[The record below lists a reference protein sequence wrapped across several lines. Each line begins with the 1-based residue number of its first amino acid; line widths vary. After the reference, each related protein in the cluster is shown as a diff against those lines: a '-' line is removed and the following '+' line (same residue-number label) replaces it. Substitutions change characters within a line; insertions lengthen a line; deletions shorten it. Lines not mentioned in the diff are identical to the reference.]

1 MEIFHYQFSGAEYIL
16 QKRYVK
22 TLNFRGLTVHR
33 LLRQQLK
40 RLERRGVATAFE
52 PFAELVEQAYR
63 EFDAT
68 IERIQL
74 SLDLSS
80 KELRKRNDDLRTV
93 FQAFPDIFIWLDE
106 GGRIIDLRGGAAGKF
121 VKIRRKDLV
130 GSFIWESSLVD
141 DAGPF
146 AEMFHNGMHEAREFV
161 RTQDGKKIYCEIR
174 FLPAQHGMTV
184 VAVRDISTLKA
195 KTTQLT
201 VAEKQYRSIFENAT
215 EGISVVT
222 DDGVIV
228 AANQAFAT
236 MFGYD
241 GPDHLKACV
250 TNVATQLYYD
260 FADRQRILEDLKVEG
275 YVREM
280 ELRFRHRDGSIVW
293 IAANV
298 RRIFKDDQYYI
309 EGSVRDITKRRAAEI
324 ALQEAHDRLEERVRE
339 RTAQL
344 TEANENLRKT
354 HAELHLAK
362 ERAES
367 ANRLKSE
374 FLANMS
380 HEIRTP
386 MNGILG
392 LSQIALRSIISE
404 EQRENIEG
412 IYYSGLTLLQI
423 INDILDISKIEAG
436 KLKVYLEPTDLFSL
450 VLEVISITRV
460 NSREGVEVRLEK
472 AEGLP
477 EFVVTDRIRLHQ
489 ILVNLVGNAI
499 KFTRK
504 GYVLLAVG
512 FEGRAK
518 PGEHSNLHFRVE
530 DTGPGIKDAIKE
542 EIFNSFSQ
550 GDSAISREFGG
561 TGLGLSISQKLVKLL
576 GGDDIRLTSREGLG
590 SVFSF
595 ILPVVVADGAGEDRP
610 EMLEKIDFRERKDIR
625 ILAAEDWEMNRLLLA
640 QILGE
645 IGIANL
651 TFVHN
656 GREAVEAVESCD
668 SPYTLIL
675 MDVQMPVMGGIEA
688 TQAIR
693 KNHPDIPILA
703 VTAHAMKEDQQQ
715 CLAAGMNDYLSK
727 PYNIEEIAQALKRV
741 LG

>member
-1 MEIFHYQFSGAEYIL
+1 M
-16 QKRYVK
+16 
-22 TLNFRGLTVHR
+22 HR
-33 LLRQQLK
+33 LLRRQLK
-40 RLERRGVATAFE
+40 RLDRRGVATAFE
-52 PFAELVEQAYR
+52 PFAELVEQAYN

-93 FQAFPDIFIWLDE
+93 FQVFPDIFIWLDE
-106 GGRIIDLRGGAAGKF
+106 GGRIIDLRGGATGKF
-121 VKIRRKDLV
+121 AKIRRKDLV

-141 DAGPF
+141 EPGPF
-146 AEMFHNGMHEAREFV
+146 AEMFHNGTQEIREFI
-161 RTQDGKKIYCEIR
+161 RTQDGEEICCEIR
-174 FLPAQHGMTV
+174 FVPAERKTTV

-195 KTTQLT
+195 KTTQLAA
-201 VAEKQYRSIFENAT
+201 AEKQYRSIFENAT
-215 EGISVVT
+215 EGISVIT
-222 DDGVIV
+222 DEGEIITV
-228 AANQAFAT
+228 NPAFAA

-241 GPDHLKACV
+241 GPEHLKACV
-250 TNVATQLYYD
+250 TDIAAQLYYD
-260 FADRQRILEDLKVEG
+260 SADRQQLLKDLQAKG
-275 YVREM
+275 YVREL

-293 IAANV
+293 IAANI
-298 RRIFKDDQYYI
+298 RRIFKDDRYYN

-344 TEANENLRKT
+344 TQANENLRKT

-392 LSQIALRSIISE
+392 LSQMTLRSIISE

-436 KLKVYLEPTDLFSL
+436 KLKVSMEPTNLYSL
-450 VLEVISITRV
+450 VEEVMSITRV

-472 AEGLP
+472 AEELP
-477 EFVVTDRIRLHQ
+477 EFVTTDRIRLHQ
-489 ILVNLVGNAI
+489 VLVNLVGNAI

-512 FEGRAK
+512 FEGKAE
-518 PGEHSNLHFRVE
+518 PGERSHLHFRIE

-550 GDSAISREFGG
+550 GDSTISREFGG
-561 TGLGLSISQKLVKLL
+561 TGLGLSISQKIVKLL
-576 GGDDIRLTSREGLG
+576 GGGDISLTSHEGLG

-595 ILPVVVADGAGEDRP
+595 VLPVVVADGVSEDRP
-610 EMLEKIDFRERKDIR
+610 EMQGKIDFRERKDIH
-625 ILAAEDWEMNRLLLA
+625 ILVAEDWEMNRLLLA
-640 QILGE
+640 QILSE
-645 IGIANL
+645 IGIAQV

-656 GREAVEAVESCD
+656 GREAVEALENCD

-675 MDVQMPVMGGIEA
+675 MDVQMPVMSGIEA

-693 KNHPDIPILA
+693 KNHSDIPILA